1 MAAHRHR
8 MRNALT
14 VMFLLYAGL
23 QLYGV
28 AKVHEG
34 LALAWP
40 ITALLV
46 AWVLLM
52 TVMPLLIWRWEQHG
66 RHRPV
71 LIGSWVGYTWMGV
84 AWLFFWIVLTLD
96 LLGALL
102 GINASQPRWSAHE
115 EFLLACALT
124 AAVSVY
130 GFVAATRLRIERI
143 VLASPKLPAGDRPL
157 RIALISD
164 VHLGALI
171 GARRLRAII
180 KKLRELDADVLL
192 SAGDLVDGQADRLNG
207 LAPMLAALQPRHGKF
222 AVTGNHEYF
231 VGLERALAFHE
242 RAGFRMLRGTAVDI
256 TESVTL
262 AGVDDPTG
270 QSIGIPANTD
280 EHRLLEDRDQKRYT
294 ILIKHQPR
302 LDPRTTGRF
311 DLQLSGHVH
320 RGQIFPFGLLV
331 RLSYPVATG
340 LTRIAGGGWLYV
352 SRGTGTWGP
361 PMRVMAAPEIT
372 LIELRPESTNT
383 DR

>member
-1 MAAHRHR
+1 MATDRRRLRIAI
-8 MRNALT
+8 T
-14 VMFLLYAGL
+14 VMFLLYGGL
-23 QLYGV
+23 QLYVV
-28 AKVHEG
+28 AKADAA

-40 ITALLV
+40 VTAALV
-46 AWVLLM
+46 SWTALM
-52 TVMPLLIWRWEQHG
+52 TVMPLLVWRWEQRG
-66 RHRPV
+66 WHRPV
-71 LIGSWVGYTWMGV
+71 LIGSWLGYTWMG
-84 AWLFFWIVLTLD
+84 AAFLFFWIALTLD
-96 LLGALL
+96 LLDALL
-102 GINASQPRWSAHE
+102 RAGGTSSGLSTRAG
-115 EFLLACALT
+115 FLLACALT

-130 GFVAATRLRIERI
+130 GFVAATRLHIERI
-143 VLASPKLPAGDRPL
+143 VLASPKLPAGGRPL

-231 VGLERALAFHE
+231 AGLERALAFHE
-242 RAGFRMLRGTAVDI
+242 RAGFRMLRGTTVDI

-262 AGVDDPTG
+262 AGVNDPTG
-270 QSIGIPANTD
+270 QSIGLPANTD

-331 RLSYPVATG
+331 RLSYPLPTG
-340 LTRIAGGGWLYV
+340 LTRIAGDGWLYV

-361 PMRVMAAPEIT
+361 PLRVLAAPEIT
-372 LIELRPESTNT
+372 LIELRAESARTK
-383 DR
+383 R